1 MTRCDKCNCSAIIYQ
16 RYSGKHLCREHFE
29 EDVHRKIREELRKTG
44 LFGREARIAVGLD
57 GGRRSAMLAFVLKNL
72 FAHRKNIDILAVIID
87 EEKKTCPTAQLAAH
101 AAEQLDIAYSVKSLP
116 LLQDQKTS
124 HTVRSARMRGLLI
137 GAAKENQAG
146 ILATG
151 ETLDDEARDIFMS
164 LLQGDADAVIS
175 ESSGREELMGPKKE
189 EQTVAWIKPLRRI
202 PEKEVRL
209 YALGRHLGFDYA
221 GEMPDNDA
229 LRREAKRLLCDFDSR
244 HPGTNYS
251 LLRGLEKVRLMKGLT
266 RAKPLSKDGK

>member
-16 RYSGKHLCREHFE
+16 RYSGKHLCREHFQ

-44 LFGREARIAVGLD
+44 LFGREARLAVGLD
-57 GGRRSAMLAFVLKNL
+57 GGRKSAMLAFVLKNL
-72 FAHRKNIDILAVIID
+72 FAHRKNIDLLAVIID
-87 EEKKTCPTAQLAAH
+87 EGKKTCPTADQAVH
-101 AAEQLDIAYSVKSLP
+101 VAEQLDIAYIVKSLP
-116 LLQDQKTS
+116 LWQDREMQ
-124 HTVRSARMRGLLI
+124 HIVHSARQRGLLL

-164 LLQGDADAVIS
+164 LLQGDVDAVIS
-175 ESSGREELMGPKKE
+175 VASGREELKGPEKE

-209 YALGRHLGFDYA
+209 YAMGRRLGFDYA

-229 LRREAKRLLCDFDSR
+229 LRREAKRLLCDFDCR

-251 LLRGLEKVRLMKGLT
+251 LLRGLEKVRHMRGLT

>member
-1 MTRCDKCNCSAIIYQ
+1 M
-16 RYSGKHLCREHFE
+16 
-29 EDVHRKIREELRKTG
+29 
-44 LFGREARIAVGLD
+44 
-57 GGRRSAMLAFVLKNL
+57 
-72 FAHRKNIDILAVIID
+72 
-87 EEKKTCPTAQLAAH
+87 
-101 AAEQLDIAYSVKSLP
+101 SLP
-116 LLQDQKTS
+116 ILQDQETPQIISSALKTK
-124 HTVRSARMRGLLI
+124 LLLV
-137 GAAKENQAG
+137 AAKENQAA

-175 ESSGREELMGPKKE
+175 AASGRE

-209 YALGRHLGFDYA
+209 YALGRHLGFDDA
-221 GEMPDNDA
+221 DEMPDTAA
-229 LRREAKRLLCDFDSR
+229 LRREAKRLLCDFDCR

-251 LLRGLEKVRLMKGLT
+251 LLRGLEKVRHMKELT